1 MQVLDSGVYR
11 AATPEEIAEHEARA
25 NEPPPPDLRRV
36 TPLAFRNRFT
46 QAEKVAIELA
56 SVDNPAAPIEQR
68 TLAAA
73 VRASLADAAVARWI
87 DLDFQ
92 DTRDGV
98 LALEAAGV
106 IAAGRALE
114 ILDAPVT
121 PFEQP

>member
-1 MQVLDSGVYR
+1 MQILDNGAYR
-11 AATPEEIAEHEARA
+11 DATPAEIAEAESRA
-25 NEPPPPDLRRV
+25 NEPLPPALRRV

-56 SVDNPAAPIEQR
+56 SADNPAAPIEQR